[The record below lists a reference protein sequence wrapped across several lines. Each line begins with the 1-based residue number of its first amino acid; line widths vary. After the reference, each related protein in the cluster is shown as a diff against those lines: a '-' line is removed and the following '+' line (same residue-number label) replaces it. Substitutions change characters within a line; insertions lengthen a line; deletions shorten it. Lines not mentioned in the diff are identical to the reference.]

1 MRFFKSPNV
10 VARLEAEHAQG
21 AEELNWS
28 SQETE
33 QPIGN

>member
-21 AEELNWS
+21 AEERNWS
-28 SQETE
+28 NQEAE
-33 QPIGN
+33 QPTGN